1 MNRIIKP
8 LFAAGSLVVSMSAAD
23 AQGVFN
29 ELATRIA
36 DANNTSEITTLQ
48 FDASKA
54 EVLGS
59 VAPEDPEIEFGY
71 LWPQTRGERNR
82 WSAGISQRLPDF
94 RRRQAAGKV
103 AGAIDSLKNC
113 EVAAVHAE
121 NLFAARTRLI
131 EYVTARNYHGL
142 IHRIH
147 ENYDSL
153 LSKYDRA
160 WHNGEVTLL
169 DLNKIKIEHT
179 RTYCENLE
187 ADGQMNSIIR
197 DIEQQS
203 KGTVTADDLKNLTDY
218 PAWYVPDGRQAATV
232 SGEKCGH
239 DQWNCV
245 ADGCDFVMPDL
256 SDLKDAYR
264 RSPQYRLAEARAKT
278 SAAKVELASKTRFP
292 QFSIGYEHAYE
303 DGTHFNGLSLG
314 MTLPVYSRKQEKQ
327 VALLEARAQQLTEEQ
342 TQIDTYSQI
351 EADYVKASA
360 LKQQMD
366 MLGPVIVST
375 DNLRL
380 LRMAL
385 DGGEMSLLTY
395 LQEINYYIDVTKS
408 YFEIEKEYMLLMAG
422 LMKYSELPA
431 LCN

>member
-36 DANNTSEITTLQ
+36 DASNTLEITTQQL
-48 FDASKA
+48 DASKA

-59 VAPEDPEIEFGY
+59 VAPEDPEIELGY

-197 DIEQQS
+197 DIE
-203 KGTVTADDLKNLTDY
+203 
-218 PAWYVPDGRQAATV
+218 
-232 SGEKCGH
+232 
-239 DQWNCV
+239 
-245 ADGCDFVMPDL
+245 
-256 SDLKDAYR
+256 
-264 RSPQYRLAEARAKT
+264 
-278 SAAKVELASKTRFP
+278 
-292 QFSIGYEHAYE
+292 
-303 DGTHFNGLSLG
+303 
-314 MTLPVYSRKQEKQ
+314 
-327 VALLEARAQQLTEEQ
+327 
-342 TQIDTYSQI
+342 
-351 EADYVKASA
+351 
-360 LKQQMD
+360 
-366 MLGPVIVST
+366 
-375 DNLRL
+375 
-380 LRMAL
+380 
-385 DGGEMSLLTY
+385 
-395 LQEINYYIDVTKS
+395 
-408 YFEIEKEYMLLMAG
+408 
-422 LMKYSELPA
+422 
-431 LCN
+431 